1 MKDCSFQ
8 PNNNGTYTCEYCG
21 LVFSKNIRKNCT
33 KFMTHDS
40 SFYATLQNAIQ
51 HQQEPSLL
59 QKAWNFGK
67 SALNHA
73 IAGNPTVPEET
84 MKERLE
90 ICRSCPLFKPNQNQ
104 VGGVC
109 THSTCGCNIQDNL
122 DYLNKIAWADQECPV
137 QKWGKYVQDGD
148 NKGV

>member
-1 MKDCSFQ
+1 MNCNFQ
-8 PNNNGTYTCEYCG
+8 PNKIGTFTCINCG
-21 LVFSKNIRKNCT
+21 TTVPIRGVQANCIVQPT
-33 KFMTHDS
+33 KSVVT
-40 SFYATLQNAIQ
+40 
-51 HQQEPSLL
+51 QQEPSLL

-90 ICRSCPLFKPNQNQ
+90 ICRSCPLFKLNHNQ

-109 THSTCGCNIQDNL
+109 THSSCGCNIQDNL
-122 DYLNKIAWADQECPV
+122 DYLNKIAWADQECPI
-137 QKWGKYVQDGD
+137 QRWGKFNEKDED
-148 NKGV
+148 KGV